1 MKLVKKLDQF
11 HKTKT
16 GYLLFGLVELGLAYG
31 FVSLAIDKGNFF
43 YYFLTLV
50 LLVGALQNFLKLAG
64 KVLHGN
70 KASRPRRS

>member
-1 MKLVKKLDQF
+1 MLKQLDKF

-16 GYLLFGLVELGLAYG
+16 GHLLFGLVELAIAYG
-31 FVSLAIDKGNFF
+31 FVSLAIDRGSFF

-50 LLVGALQNFLKLAG
+50 FLVGALQNFLKLVG

-70 KASRPRRS
+70 KATKTRRP